1 MPASAARSRPP
12 ASPIPGFLRN
22 LESDFGQYNCARPKM
37 VPAQRRGK
45 AQQEQIKFMNNRS
58 NHTLNSKYL
67 ACVAIA
73 LASITW
79 PQAEAVTPA
88 PDRGYPNRNT
98 AEGTDALFSW
108 PSTTSDGEN
117 TAIGFDALLQD
128 NSGTNNTATG
138 SFALFSNTSGSFNT
152 AIGFEGLQSNTTP
165 YNNTAVGAVALGSNT
180 TATEHTPSRPSA
192 SAFTTTRSTNPATGF
207 AAPPNSTANNNTA
220 TGFQALLTNTS
231 GSENTAMGSQ
241 ALLNNVSGGDN
252 TGTGI
257 SALLNNTTGS
267 SNTASGGFALFSNKN
282 GSFNTAS
289 GLNALRNNNAGS
301 SNTAAGIQA
310 LNNNTSGSNNVA
322 VGALAGQNLTTG
334 NNNIDIGAPGN
345 AGEANTIRIGKQGTQ
360 KSTFVAGI
368 FGAAVSGSTVV
379 VSSTGK
385 LGVASSSARFKQA
398 IKPMDKASEAILALK
413 PVSFQYKEEIDPE
426 GIPQF
431 GLIAEEV
438 EKVNPDLVGRDEN
451 GKVST
456 VRYEA
461 VNAMLLNE
469 FLKEHRMVEDQEA
482 AIAQLKASMAQQQE
496 QIESL
501 NAMVQK
507 VSNERKL
514 DERVSAVLTSN

>member
-1 MPASAARSRPP
+1 
-12 ASPIPGFLRN
+12 
-22 LESDFGQYNCARPKM
+22 M

-88 PDRGYPNRNT
+88 PDGGYPNRNT

-152 AIGFEGLQSNTTP
+152 AIGFEALQSNTTP

-180 TATEHTPSRPSA
+180 TGSENTASGA
-192 SAFTTTRSTNPATGF
+192 SALSFNTTGSNNTATGF
-207 AAPPNSTANNNTA
+207 AALQNSTANNNTA